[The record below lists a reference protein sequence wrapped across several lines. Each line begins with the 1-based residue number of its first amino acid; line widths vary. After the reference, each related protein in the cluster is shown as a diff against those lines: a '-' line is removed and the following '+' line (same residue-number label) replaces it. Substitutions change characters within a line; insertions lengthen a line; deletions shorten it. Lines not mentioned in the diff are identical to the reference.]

1 MLYYAYMTRK
11 SDKNNFIDT
20 GNQIR
25 EAREKLGMTQAQVAE
40 KAGVNISY
48 YAEIERGEVNP
59 SLAKLQSIMKV
70 VKIKTI
76 NLT

>member
-1 MLYYAYMTRK
+1 MTRK
-11 SDKNNFIDT
+11 SEKNNFIDI

-25 EAREKLGMTQAQVAE
+25 TAREKLGMTQAEVAE
-40 KAGVNISY
+40 AASVNISY

-59 SLAKLQSIMKV
+59 SLAKLQSIMNV

-76 NLT
+76 NLA